1 MNRLRFAIIIAIVG
15 GVTVVS
21 SFAALLYMNDSSSG
35 RGGVDVAS
43 LLNPRGPFS
52 LVDHNGQNV
61 TDKSYR
67 GKFML
72 IFFGYTYCPDV
83 CPTELQVIADA
94 LDLLGPDSTKVQPIF
109 ISVDHERDT
118 PEALASYVSAFYPT
132 LVGLTGTSEQIAA
145 AAKSYYARYNKM
157 SSLTE
162 DEEKAGKK
170 DEYYL
175 IGHTSSTY
183 LIGPNGRDLHVFNYG
198 DPPEVMAERIQHFI
212 NSKF

>member
-1 MNRLRFAIIIAIVG
+1 MSRFRLAIILSVG
-15 GVTVVS
+15 GGVLVVFS
-21 SFAALLYMNDSSSG
+21 LAALFYMNNSPSG
-35 RGGVDVAS
+35 RGGVDIAT
-43 LLNPRGPFS
+43 LLEPRGPFS

-61 TDKSYR
+61 TDKDYR

-72 IFFGYTYCPDV
+72 VFFGYTYCPDV
-83 CPTELQVIADA
+83 CPTELQAISDT
-94 LDLLGPDSTKVQPIF
+94 LDLLGADSKKVQPLF
-109 ISVDHERDT
+109 ISVDPERDT
-118 PEALASYVSAFYPT
+118 PEMLAGYVTAFHPD
-132 LVGLTGTSEQIAA
+132 LIGLTGTPEQVAA

-162 DEEKAGKK
+162 GEEGD

-175 IGHTSSTY
+175 VGHTSSTY

-198 DPPEVMAERIQHFI
+198 DAPEVMAERIQHFI

>member
-1 MNRLRFAIIIAIVG
+1 MSRFRLAIILSVG
-15 GVTVVS
+15 GGVLVVFS
-21 SFAALLYMNDSSSG
+21 LAALFYMNNSPSGRGVVDTAALLE
-35 RGGVDVAS
+35 
-43 LLNPRGPFS
+43 PRGPFS

-61 TDKSYR
+61 TDKDYR

-72 IFFGYTYCPDV
+72 VFFGYTFCPDV
-83 CPTELQVIADA
+83 CPTELQAISDT
-94 LDLLGPDSTKVQPIF
+94 LDLLGADSKRVQPLF
-109 ISVDHERDT
+109 ISVDPERDT
-118 PEALASYVSAFYPT
+118 PEMLAGYVTAFHPD
-132 LVGLTGTSEQIAA
+132 LIGLTGTPEQVAA

-162 DEEKAGKK
+162 GEEGD

-175 IGHTSSTY
+175 VGHTSSTY

-198 DPPEVMAERIQHFI
+198 DAPEVMAERIQHFI